1 MAYINGKEI
10 LFSPIVNYG
19 YDKGLEEGKK
29 AQYDAFWDVYQ
40 NYGAEVHDG
49 RAFVGYGWNDNT
61 FYPKYDIVCDNK
73 RGDALFQLCQVTN
86 IKARLEEC
94 GVRLDTSKATNLYQ
108 AFQYCATTELPEINV
123 SKATGIYQTF
133 ASCSNLTKIDKVI
146 LSSDGTAP
154 EMTTTFAGSSAL
166 VDIVFEGVI
175 AKSITMSNCSKLS
188 VDSAKS
194 VIEHLANY
202 AGTDNEGKNT
212 VKFHANTWTA
222 LEADSTAPDGNTWK
236 QYVQSLGWLI

>member
-10 LFSPIVNYG
+10 LFSPTVNIS
-19 YDKGLEEGKK
+19 YDGFDEGKQ
-29 AQYDAFWDVYQ
+29 AEYDRFWDAYQ
-40 NYGAEVHDG
+40 NNGAEVVDG
-49 RAFVGYGWNDNT
+49 RAFVGKGWNDNT
-61 FYPKYDIVCDNK
+61 FYPKYDIVCTANRADF
-73 RGDALFQLCQVTN
+73 LFQLSQITN

-94 GVRLDTSKATNLYQ
+94 GVLLDTSKATNLYQ
-108 AFQYCATTELPEINV
+108 AFMYCKTAELPEINV
-123 SKATGIYQTF
+123 SKATSLYQTF
-133 ASCSNLTKIDKVI
+133 ASCPYLTKIDKLI

-154 EMTTTFAGSSAL
+154 DMTTAFASASAL

-188 VDSAKS
+188 VESAKS
-194 VIEHLANY
+194 VISHLANY